1 MKVSDD
7 HNYKQLFAASPL
19 AYMGDAVS
27 YHSSQQPTSLD
38 LTFPAGDF
46 ICVFLMGLYTANHN
60 TL

>member
-1 MKVSDD
+1 MSDD
-7 HNYKQLFAASPL
+7 NNYKQLFTCSTSGLHGAAASH
-19 AYMGDAVS
+19 
-27 YHSSQQPTSLD
+27 HSSQQPTSLD